1 LIFVTPSNSGP
12 RLCPHCGL
20 LVSSDAMSCQC
31 GYVFASG
38 EEQASA
44 ASRVRDAVDLFSA
57 REALSIAF
65 QAISE
70 LKGGLVLWMAVVG
83 VLQLLPMA
91 LVGPKPQTPREVGTL
106 AVCALLSSWV
116 SYGLART
123 ALAGIR
129 GEGVSFR
136 RAFVSPKTF
145 GSILLALFVTIVPV
159 MIGLILFVAPGV
171 YLMLTWSQI
180 GFLILDGRARHVD
193 ALRASESLTRDRRL
207 EIFLAMAVPIVLQ
220 LPAQLLE
227 AAVPSGGSILSP
239 GFVLFLVSALWQML
253 LITYG
258 TWVGATIYQMLL
270 NSKEKMVG
278 R

>member
-1 LIFVTPSNSGP
+1 MTFPNSGP

-20 LVSSDAMSCQC
+20 LVGSDAMSCQC
-31 GYVFASG
+31 GYVFASEHQHSG
-38 EEQASA
+38 SA
-44 ASRVRDAVDLFSA
+44 AARVRDAVDLFSA

-65 QAISE
+65 QAVSE
-70 LKGGLVLWMAVVG
+70 LKGGIVVWMAVIG

-91 LVGPKPQTPREVGTL
+91 LVGPKPQTARELGTL
-106 AVCALLSSWV
+106 AVCALVSAWV

-129 GEGVSFR
+129 GEGISFR
-136 RAFVSPKTF
+136 RAFVSPKTV
-145 GSILLALFVTIVPV
+145 GSILLAVFVAAVPV
-159 MIGLILFVAPGV
+159 GIGLILFLAPGI

-193 ALRASESLTRDRRL
+193 ALRASEQLTRDRRL

-227 AAVPSGGSILSP
+227 AAVPVGGSIVSP
-239 GFVLFLVSALWQML
+239 GFLLFLVSALWQML

-258 TWVGATIYQMLL
+258 TWVGAVVYQMLL
-270 NSKEKMVG
+270 NHSQRKDTPI
-278 R
+278 